1 MLCRRPHWGAFG
13 GKMKKLL
20 LFFVPFFLI
29 GCASTNISS
38 FRNPDIDFS
47 NYKKIMVYGNSRDI
61 DFRKTLEADLVNAF
75 TEKNITAVSSIDLIS
90 PIKEYSSEEIQ
101 NIFIENNIDGYLS
114 VAVVSATEESA
125 YVPQRSHTNYRSQY
139 VNGKLTSVPYTT
151 TSGGYS
157 VSYPKASFDIIL
169 TDIKTGQV
177 AFKATANSEGDE
189 FSDMK
194 TISKSLAE
202 KIAEE
207 YINLSSTKE

>member
-1 MLCRRPHWGAFG
+1 
-13 GKMKKLL
+13 MKKLL

-61 DFRKTLEADLVNAF
+61 DFQKTLEADLVNAF

-157 VSYPKASFDIIL
+157 VSYPKAR
-169 TDIKTGQV
+169 IKLPV
-177 AFKATANSEGDE
+177 ARKPSHPP
-189 FSDMK
+189 
-194 TISKSLAE
+194 LHP
-202 KIAEE
+202 
-207 YINLSSTKE
+207 